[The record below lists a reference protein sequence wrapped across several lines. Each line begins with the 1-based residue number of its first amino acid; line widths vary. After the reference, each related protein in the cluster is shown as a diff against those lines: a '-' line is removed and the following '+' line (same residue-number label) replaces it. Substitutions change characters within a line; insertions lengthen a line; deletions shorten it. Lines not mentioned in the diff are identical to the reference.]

1 MIKWLNNIREPI
13 HISRRKKILNTLLV
27 FVFGLAMGI
36 GTKFLDC
43 IPSNLLPYFMEILD
57 LRNFFGRIAIWYLL
71 AVIISIYSKTPLRA
85 SVNVFVFFAGMLTG
99 YYAYTRLFAGFYPD
113 RAYLMIWIV
122 LTALSPFLAFICW
135 YAKGKGNTS
144 LVISSLIS
152 ALLFLQAFS
161 FGMTYF
167 NAPYILE
174 VLVWAAGIA
183 ILYKSP
189 KQTAV
194 MLVLSL
200 VFAVTMRIVFPFM
213 FIM

>member
-1 MIKWLNNIREPI
+1 MIKWLNNIRAPI

-122 LTALSPFLAFICW
+122 LTALSPFLAFTCW

>member
-1 MIKWLNNIREPI
+1 MIKRLNDIREPI

-27 FVFGLAMGI
+27 LVFGLAMGI
-36 GTKFLDC
+36 GAKFLDGV
-43 IPSNLLPYFMEILD
+43 PSNLFPDFIESLD
-57 LRNFFGRIAIWYLL
+57 IANFFGRMAIWYLL
-71 AVIISIYSKTPLRA
+71 AVIISVYSKTPFRA

-99 YYAYTRLFAGFYPD
+99 YYTYTRLFAGFYPD
-113 RAYLMIWIV
+113 RVYLMIWVV

-135 YAKGKGNTS
+135 YSKGKGNTA

-152 ALLFLQAFS
+152 AVLFLQAFT
-161 FGMTYF
+161 FGLTYF

-183 ILYKSP
+183 VLYKSP

-194 MLVLSL
+194 MLALSL
-200 VFAVTMRIVFPFM
+200 VFAVIIRIIFPFM

>member
-1 MIKWLNNIREPI
+1 
-13 HISRRKKILNTLLV
+13 
-27 FVFGLAMGI
+27 MGI

-135 YAKGKGNTS
+135 YAKGKGKTA
-144 LVISSLIS
+144 LVISAFII
-152 ALLFLQAFS
+152 AVLFLQAFS
-161 FGMTYF
+161 FGLTYF
-167 NAPYILE
+167 NLPYVLE
-174 VLVWAAGIA
+174 VLVWIAGIA
-183 ILYKSP
+183 VLYKSP
-189 KQTAV
+189 KQAV
-194 MLVLSL
+194 LMLTLSL
-200 VFAVTMRIVFPFM
+200 VFSVIIRTLFPFI